1 MMRVIKWLHPRWGQ
15 MLCFWT
21 AAILLASSFSDK
33 VMTTLSTWSNYEYLM
48 DTALA
53 FRIAVVLIVTG
64 LALKVIAVI
73 RPR

>member
-1 MMRVIKWLHPRWGQ
+1 MMRAINWLHPRWGQ

-21 AAILLASSFSDK
+21 AAILLAASFSDK
-33 VMTTLSTWSNYEYLM
+33 VMITLSVWSNYEYVM

-53 FRIAVVLIVTG
+53 FRIAVVLILTG
-64 LALKVIAVI
+64 LALKVIAVF